1 MSQKALTARN
11 VTLSD
16 WPFMAGSTAA
26 ANDTTP
32 TSANPAAVS
41 LFFWTAM
48 GWSPN
53 HSLVP
58 VEYRQDFSPPSRPP
72 AKYTPDSLQSAGH
85 QSRRC
90 CGSTPCGQRRCEG
103 QKSGVSSNFARR
115 HPARRPRPGVMEE
128 NPTYPGLGGPHW
140 ARGNPELCSAR
151 VRDDRVYSRLD
162 ARLHLPRLVGFAF
175 CDTDAQIDQA
185 ENWL

>member
-16 WPFMAGSTAA
+16 WPFTAGSTAA

-32 TSANPAAVS
+32 TSAKPAAMS

-58 VEYRQDFSPPSRPP
+58 VEYRQDFNPPSRPP
-72 AKYTPDSLQSAGH
+72 AKYTPDSFQSAGH

-103 QKSGVSSNFARR
+103 QKGGFHPTSPGATPPEGPSRNNIANGRR
-115 HPARRPRPGVMEE
+115 G
-128 NPTYPGLGGPHW
+128 
-140 ARGNPELCSAR
+140 
-151 VRDDRVYSRLD
+151 
-162 ARLHLPRLVGFAF
+162 
-175 CDTDAQIDQA
+175 AQIGRGHA
-185 ENWL
+185 